1 MMLNVNSEAG
11 RNILCLF
18 FDLYL
23 IQVLAD
29 HWYVAG
35 SCRYVISEGKS
46 NFVIAG
52 SCILMC
58 TQTVRLHPAAVF
70 IANHSSFW
78 SIFLQKKIE
87 NNQ

>member
-1 MMLNVNSEAG
+1 MMLNVNNEAG

-18 FDLYL
+18 NLYL